1 MQSIDQSIGAPVA
14 EAGVGEMAAY
24 VVTEI
29 VKWEGI
35 QDSLWRQSLWVS
47 MMDWKFASESKDSE

>member
-35 QDSLWRQSLWVS
+35 QDSL
-47 MMDWKFASESKDSE
+47 